1 MASDEEVNKLLNDG
15 KNRTFLLC
23 QRCSSVILRPNLG
36 VFTVKEVNVSRI
48 SVTYCL
54 QNDF

>member
-36 VFTVKEVNVSRI
+36 VFTVKEVRCCRLF
-48 SVTYCL
+48 VTYCL
-54 QNDF
+54 QNE